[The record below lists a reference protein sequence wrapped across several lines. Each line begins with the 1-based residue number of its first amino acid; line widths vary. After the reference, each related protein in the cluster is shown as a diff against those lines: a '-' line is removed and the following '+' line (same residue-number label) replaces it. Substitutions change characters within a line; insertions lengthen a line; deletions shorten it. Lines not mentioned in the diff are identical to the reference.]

1 MNSKAFEEF
10 INLIKTNGRMQGYNP
25 RLLELINPEEKAET
39 EKLIIDNFSNGDIE
53 MAVFMPKLSSVKGVK
68 LLTEKLKEYKKPSY
82 AYCQLLYILY
92 NETKENVYL
101 DSLIL
106 ILDDN
111 NQDERM
117 NAVMALLRCPKNEK
131 LYSAFKKGCLND
143 DSEIVRSRCAIGML
157 YCKDIVSNPLR
168 IQTLENKWKDIK
180 IRLYDND
187 AAIRKKAVE
196 DFESMISQ

>member
-25 RLLELINPEEKAET
+25 KLLELINPDEKAET

-53 MAVFMPKLSSVKGVK
+53 MAVFMPKLSSVDGVK
-68 LLTEKLKEYKKPSY
+68 LLKEKLKDYKNPSY
-82 AYCQLLYILY
+82 AYCQLTYILY
-92 NETKENVYL
+92 DAIKEDVYL
-101 DSLIL
+101 DSLIS
-106 ILDDN
+106 ILDYD

-131 LYSAFKKGCLND
+131 LYVAFKNGCLKND
-143 DSEIVRSRCAIGML
+143 NEIIRSRCAIGML

-187 AAIRKKAVE
+187 AAVRKKAVE
-196 DFESMISQ
+196 DFESMIAQ